1 MSLTIRE
8 VPDGG
13 FGYPREAI
21 LPAAVGEDPIA
32 QYPAIVPIP
41 YRPILA
47 DAGGK
52 LVLFDTGAGPLA
64 PSTGQLQAS
73 LHGLQV
79 KPEMIEV
86 VLLSHAHA
94 DHIGGLIDREG
105 QPAFPNARILISRD
119 EYEFW
124 RHSGFRER
132 LGSGSVYGNAA
143 IESAIDYWFDQY
155 LIPVEQ
161 RLEFWEGETEPLRG
175 ITAIPAPGHTPGHSA
190 FLIDGAPEPVLFT
203 GDAFT
208 LPEHIAH
215 PEWVSCFDLDA
226 ARTSETRLRLLDR
239 AATDKCRVVHYHIG
253 AIGRV
258 GRQGSGYVWE
268 PEFDA
273 PVA

>member
-1 MSLTIRE
+1 
-8 VPDGG
+8 
-13 FGYPREAI
+13 
-21 LPAAVGEDPIA
+21 
-32 QYPAIVPIP
+32 
-41 YRPILA
+41 
-47 DAGGK
+47 
-52 LVLFDTGAGPLA
+52 
-64 PSTGQLQAS
+64 
-73 LHGLQV
+73 
-79 KPEMIEV
+79 MIEV

-155 LIPVEQ
+155 LLPVEQ
-161 RLEFWEGETEPLRG
+161 RLEFWEGETELLRG